1 MALSEHKIHHLIV
14 FLHVVALPIAAQST
28 RPATEQ
34 LRLRD
39 VGYTVRVQTG
49 IPFGLT
55 DLGWTSV
62 EVSFD
67 PVQLAAM
74 VAPSA
79 AGDQLA
85 ARLSARHGSLY
96 VAAYAGVYRPEGR
109 WRPAGAM
116 LHVKRW
122 KTPVSEITWALGFSY
137 ATALRSAWRVSLAT
151 EQARTGTFCHQ
162 FVAKRRVC
170 ELFVELRL
178 ASSGIRVEY
187 VPERETMALG
197 FDTSV
202 GASMR
207 VNAAVSVHRM
217 LGRSWSCGI
226 AWKR

>member
-1 MALSEHKIHHLIV
+1 
-14 FLHVVALPIAAQST
+14 ALPIAAQST
-28 RPATEQ
+28 RPSTEQ

-39 VGYTVRVQTG
+39 VDHTIRVQTG
-49 IPFGLT
+49 IPYGLT
-55 DLGWTSV
+55 DLGWTTV

-67 PVQLAAM
+67 PMQLSAL
-74 VAPSA
+74 VAPSI
-79 AGDQLA
+79 AGDQFA
-85 ARLSARHGSLY
+85 TRLSARHGSLY

-109 WRPAGAM
+109 WRPAGAL
-116 LHVKRW
+116 LHVRQW
-122 KTPVSEITWALGFSY
+122 KTSVYEITWALGFSY

-151 EQARTGTFCHQ
+151 EQAHTGTFCHQ
-162 FVAKRRVC
+162 FVAVRRRC
-170 ELFVELRL
+170 ELWVELRL

-217 LGRSWSCGI
+217 LGRSWTCGI